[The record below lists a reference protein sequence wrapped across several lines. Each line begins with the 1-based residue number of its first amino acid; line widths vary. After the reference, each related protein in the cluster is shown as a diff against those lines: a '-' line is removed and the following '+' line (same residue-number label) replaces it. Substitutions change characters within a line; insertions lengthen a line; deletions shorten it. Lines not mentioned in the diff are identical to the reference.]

1 MAFFRAM
8 GTYIECSGLV
18 KILVQAKV
26 LAGGSMNS
34 FLDIKNF
41 NRCQRLHPLTAA
53 ALQILH
59 FEQYLSTTNVTLEAM
74 DELLQT
80 QMQNASNQVAYDVNE
95 TIELPDLLSRIFNGC
110 NKFCNQT
117 LIGENSKTAQF
128 YYHYCE
134 LIDLY
139 HRFSRSI
146 RTSNF
151 QLYLREL
158 NFQYV

>member
-1 MAFFRAM
+1 M
-8 GTYIECSGLV
+8 
-18 KILVQAKV
+18 QADV

-34 FLDIKNF
+34 FLNSKHF
-41 NRCQRLHPLTAA
+41 NRSKRLYPLTAA

-59 FEQYLSTTNVTLEAM
+59 FEQYLSTTNITLEAM

-80 QMQNASNQVAYDVNE
+80 QIQNASNQAAYDVNE
-95 TIELPDLLSRIFNGC
+95 TIELPDLLARILNGYKEFC
-110 NKFCNQT
+110 NKT
-117 LIGENSKTAQF
+117 LIGEHGKTAQF

-134 LIDLY
+134 LVNLF

-151 QLYLREL
+151 VPVTVCGLY
-158 NFQYV
+158 FQHY